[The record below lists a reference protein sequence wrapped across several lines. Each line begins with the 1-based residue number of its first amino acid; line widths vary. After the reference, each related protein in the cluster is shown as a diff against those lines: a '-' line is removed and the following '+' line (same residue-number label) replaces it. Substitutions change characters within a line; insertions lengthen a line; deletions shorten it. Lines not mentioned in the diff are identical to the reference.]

1 MPAHPSP
8 PRAAFDL
15 LSRALRTRR
24 AAQADFRS
32 RAVLLVLA
40 ALVAAFVYWQVRI
53 PLDGAM
59 RSGGIA
65 GAATTLSSALLA
77 LLALAAA
84 LAFERH
90 GALLR
95 EQPGPEWLA
104 LPVAPVHVLEHLRV
118 ESRRAAAVAGV
129 PMAAALAAAVGLL
142 PPWVLLLAAAGA
154 LLGWLEA
161 TRAACTIAQRL
172 AAPRERREASLP
184 VATAL
189 LVPRAIR
196 AAGRAH
202 PPARW
207 RHHSP
212 SAALSALDRLAT
224 RRRGPSR
231 TRLLLAIAFAL
242 LSLLAWWSGAPAM
255 LRRAQSFAM
264 FLGASAA
271 LGAWTIAR
279 AGDLPASF
287 HRPLPL
293 SPLDAWRAR
302 ASVLALSLVLLALV
316 ITLVAAVRGAGGIA
330 GIAALWP
337 LPGLA
342 IALLGLHHGLTLPS
356 RPSAAEGLYVGWLAV
371 MLAASWMIP
380 LLGWIL
386 LVAALLHSL
395 RRLPRGTHPEAVV

>member
-1 MPAHPSP
+1 MPAHPNPS
-8 PRAAFDL
+8 RAAFAL
-15 LSRALRTRR
+15 LSRALRSRR
-24 AAQADFRS
+24 AAQADLRS
-32 RAVLLVLA
+32 RLVLLVLA

-53 PLDGAM
+53 PLDGAL
-59 RSGGIA
+59 RTGGIA
-65 GAATTLSSALLA
+65 AATTTLASALLA

-95 EQPGPEWLA
+95 EAPGPEWLA
-104 LPVAPVHVLEHLRV
+104 IPVAPVHVLEHLRE
-118 ESRRAAAVAGV
+118 ESRRTAAAAWV
-129 PMAAALAAAVGLL
+129 PMGASIVAAAGLL

-161 TRAACTIAQRL
+161 TRAACALAQRL
-172 AAPRERREASLP
+172 AAPREPREASLP
-184 VATAL
+184 AATGL
-189 LVPRAIR
+189 LVSRALR
-196 AAGRAH
+196 SVRGTH

-207 RHHSP
+207 RRRSP
-212 SAALSALDRLAT
+212 SGALAQLDRLAT
-224 RRRGPSR
+224 RRHAPSR
-231 TRLLLAIAFAL
+231 TRLLIAGACAL

-264 FLGASAA
+264 YLSASAA
-271 LGAWTIAR
+271 LGAWAIAR

-293 SPLDAWRAR
+293 SPSVAWRAR
-302 ASVLALSLVLLALV
+302 AGVLAIALAALALA
-316 ITLVAAVRGAGGIA
+316 IALVAALRAEGGVA
-330 GIAALWP
+330 GIATLWP
-337 LPGLA
+337 LPALA

-356 RPSAAEGLYVGWLAV
+356 RPSVAEGLYVGWLSV

-386 LVAALLHSL
+386 LAAALVHSL
-395 RRLPRGTHPEAVV
+395 RRLPRRIHPEAV